1 MKLADAPVPIRV
13 KLSALWASVMFLYIY
28 GDYFDLYKPG
38 KLASMLA
45 GRTPVG
51 PTTQGMLV
59 VFAVMMTI
67 PSVMVFLSLVLKPA
81 FARVTNIAFGILY
94 SLIIVGTMLGAW
106 TFTMVLGVVEIV
118 LTLAVAWTAWK
129 WPREATERSG
139 S

>member
-1 MKLADAPVPIRV
+1 MRLADAPVPIRV

-38 KLASMLA
+38 KLSSMMA

-59 VFAVMMTI
+59 VFTVMMTI

-81 FARVTNIAFGILY
+81 FARIANIVFGILY
-94 SLIIVGTMLGAW
+94 SLVIVGTMLGAW
-106 TFTMVLGVVEIV
+106 KFTMVLGCVEIA
-118 LTLAVAWTAWK
+118 LTLAAAWSAWK
-129 WPREATERSG
+129 WPREA
-139 S
+139 